1 MKNLKLNEQKNSQH
15 VPADSSERV
24 KTIPQGSQCP
34 TYSNQINKN
43 KIFATKSIVS
53 IVGTKIHFEGKGFKI

>member
-15 VPADSSERV
+15 VPADSTERV

-34 TYSNQINKN
+34 TYSNQLNRN
-43 KIFATKSIVS
+43 KILFATQSMDSIVEQEF
-53 IVGTKIHFEGKGFKI
+53 VFREKV